1 MIKDTTRS
9 VIEISSIDNK
19 SILTG
24 SKIFRPLKIFSLQKG
39 KSCQIVFSNYGGGF
53 VEGDQIYL
61 DIHCKAETT
70 TVFSTQ
76 ANTRIYRSEHDK
88 SSLQEIRGKVGR
100 DALTVFMGDP
110 IVPHQD
116 SIFEQKIKW
125 ELEEGSALLF
135 LDWFEGGRILNGER
149 FAFKSFFTDL
159 KINVSERTVIWDRF
173 KMDPEQNN
181 MNSPGAFLNHSS
193 YLNIFLAGNENLEKV
208 KLIEN
213 QLHFLSRKYLF
224 DEKGQEVSKCE
235 IIGSACKVNEY
246 VFMIRCSAK
255 NNHALHPLVKE
266 LAQLLSDKELLGFNP
281 IEGRV

>member
-1 MIKDTTRS
+1 MIKDMTRS
-9 VIEISSIDNK
+9 AIEISNIDNK
-19 SILTG
+19 SILTR

-39 KSCQIVFSNYGGGF
+39 KSCQIIFSNYGGGF

-61 DIHCKAETT
+61 DILCKGGTITA
-70 TVFSTQ
+70 FSTQ

-88 SSLQEIRGKVGR
+88 SSLQEINGKVER
-100 DALTVFMGDP
+100 DALAVFMGDP
-110 IVPHQD
+110 IVPHQS
-116 SIFEQKIKW
+116 SIFEQKIRW
-125 ELEEGSALLF
+125 ELAEDSALLF

-159 KINVSERTVIWDRF
+159 KITIADTPVIWDRF

-213 QLHFLSRKYLF
+213 HLHFLSRKYFF
-224 DEKGQEVSKCE
+224 DERGQEVSKSE
-235 IIGSACKVNEY
+235 ILGSACKVNEN

-255 NNHALHPLVKE
+255 NNHALQPIVKE
-266 LAQLLSDKELLGFNP
+266 LGQLLADKELLGFNP
-281 IEGRV
+281 IEGRI

>member
-1 MIKDTTRS
+1 MIKDMTRS
-9 VIEISSIDNK
+9 AIEISNIDNK

-39 KSCQIVFSNYGGGF
+39 RSCQIVFSNYGGGF

-61 DIHCKAETT
+61 DILCKAGTT
-70 TVFSTQ
+70 TAFSTQ

-88 SSLQEIRGKVGR
+88 SSLQETIGKVDKDGL
-100 DALTVFMGDP
+100 AVFMGDP
-110 IVPHQD
+110 IVPHQN
-116 SIFEQKIKW
+116 SIFEQKIRW
-125 ELEEGSALLF
+125 DLAEGSTLLF
-135 LDWFEGGRILNGER
+135 LDWFEAGRILNGER

-159 KINVSERTVIWDRF
+159 KINIADTIVIWDRF

-213 QLHFLSRKYLF
+213 HLHFISRKYFF
-224 DEKGQEVSKCE
+224 DDKGQEVSKCE
-235 IIGSACKVNEY
+235 ILGSACKVNEN

-255 NNHALHPLVKE
+255 NNHALQPIVKE

-281 IEGRV
+281 MEGRV